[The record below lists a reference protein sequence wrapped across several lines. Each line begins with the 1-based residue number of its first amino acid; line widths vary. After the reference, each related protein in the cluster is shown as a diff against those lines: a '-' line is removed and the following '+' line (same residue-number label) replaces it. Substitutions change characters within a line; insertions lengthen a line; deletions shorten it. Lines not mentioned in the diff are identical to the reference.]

1 MEGARGRVQFILA
14 DRNKVNV
21 SISIKGETKKE
32 NQERKEPDWTW
43 KIVLKEQR
51 RIAYDDF
58 NEESFFNAL
67 MEIING

>member
-1 MEGARGRVQFILA
+1 MYNIIQKFGNGRSLTP
-14 DRNKVNV
+14 
-21 SISIKGETKKE
+21 SKE